1 MPPIISTTT
10 CTYSLPVGYQNTT
23 PTLPTHSFFFRQKV
37 CTTTTNAT
45 TTPLATTTIGFN
57 PLLASSTNAT
67 TSDIKIY
74 AYASAG
80 EVLTNLFLFVIIIM
94 LLTKYLM
101 NALDRVKTKRTYLQ
115 YGGGDVE
122 IREDN

>member
-1 MPPIISTTT
+1 MRDI
-10 CTYSLPVGYQNTT
+10 
-23 PTLPTHSFFFRQKV
+23 FFFQNSV
-37 CTTTTNAT
+37 CTTIDNIGTS
-45 TTPLATTTIGFN
+45 TPTSTIGFN
-57 PLLASSTNAT
+57 PLEASTTNAT

-94 LLTKYLM
+94 LLTKYLLG
-101 NALDRVKTKRTYLQ
+101 ALDRVKTKRTYLQ